1 MKISMKI
8 MRWPVL
14 LLAAAGAVACGSSG
28 SSDVVDDDDF
38 VILPLYNYQL
48 TSTIDDP
55 ITVTAL
61 GGLQLQ
67 LGHLGDGPG
76 LFGAY
81 QVADGTFSVF
91 TGSSLVVDELGGP
104 FFAGDVQADVVTL
117 FGDFTVEATA
127 DWLVPADSDP
137 ETGALVVARGKER
150 IEVAVINA
158 GNTVRISYDAAG
170 DGAYEESATFTWAA
184 FDDLG
189 DVGEPPEWQLLGKFA
204 YDATL
209 QFMLELA
216 DIGISA
222 FDFADE
228 TLQQTGGQVV
238 VQCDA
243 FSSLGLSVPPPPPV
257 IPNQGQFTFAWL
269 DDAANGSVGPGDSF
283 DWDFVYCVDDDPDDD
298 IDDMLNGGVGLNSL
312 TEVYEQRPAGETLV
326 RIGWEGAGIAA
337 RPGGVHFSEL
347 ERWEVFDAD
356 GAGAGTV
363 ADAELTSTV
372 DGRMTLVFFEP

>member
-1 MKISMKI
+1 MKISMKNT
-8 MRWPVL
+8 RWPVL
-14 LLAAAGAVACGSSG
+14 LLASAFAVACGSSG
-28 SSDVVDDDDF
+28 GKDVIDDDELI
-38 VILPLYNYQL
+38 VLPLYNYQL
-48 TSTIDDP
+48 TSTADDP
-55 ITVTAL
+55 ITVTAF

-67 LGHLGDGPG
+67 LGHLGEGPG

-91 TGSSLVVDELGGP
+91 EGSSLVVDELGGP
-104 FFAGDVQADVVTL
+104 LFAGDAQADVLTL
-117 FGDFTVEATA
+117 FGDFTVRATA

-137 ETGALVVARGKER
+137 ETGALEVARGKER

-158 GNTVRISYDAAG
+158 GNTVRLRYDAAG
-170 DGAYEESATFTWAA
+170 DGVYETSAEFTWAE
-184 FDDLG
+184 FEDLG

-209 QFMLELA
+209 EFMLELA

-222 FDFADE
+222 FGEVDDDLA
-228 TLQQTGGQVV
+228 QSGGQVV
-238 VQCDA
+238 EQCDA
-243 FSSLGLSVPPPPPV
+243 FSSLGLSVPPVPPG
-257 IPNQGQFTFAWL
+257 IPNQGFFTFSWL

-283 DWDFVYCVDDDPDDD
+283 NWDFEYCLSDDPDDD
-298 IDDMLNGGVGLNSL
+298 IDDMLNGVVGLNSL
-312 TEVYEQRPAGETLV
+312 TEVYVQRPAGETLV
-326 RIGWEGAGIAA
+326 RIGWEGPGIPA

-356 GAGAGTV
+356 GNGAGTV
-363 ADAELTSTV
+363 AAAELTSTV